1 MLKFLKFGSK
11 ALAIASV
18 SLIATVSSAQDVSL
32 KLASGYPDSS
42 YLTQALVT
50 FVDEVEATTEGKINI
65 TLHNN
70 QSLVRLQD
78 VPNAVRSNQVA
89 IGQVFTANLGNQNA
103 MFTLDAIP
111 FLASD
116 SNSALRLWEAQKPY
130 LDEWFARQNMRVLFP
145 QFFPAQ
151 GFYTENR
158 VEVQADLADLNMR
171 IYSNSTQRMAE
182 LLGAQPLQIQ
192 FGEVPQAFATGLV
205 NAMFTS
211 PQTGI
216 DVQAWDF
223 TSNYNLVGAMR
234 TKLIVVIN
242 EDEFQNLT
250 ESQRAVL
257 MDASEKAMITGLK
270 LSDTVT
276 EAQLATLEE
285 NGLSVSLASEAFKA
299 ELELIGE
306 QMTAEWR
313 EGADEEQIAVLEAYL
328 ASKN

>member
-1 MLKFLKFGSK
+1 MLRFLNSGTK
-11 ALAIASV
+11 ALAVASV
-18 SLIATVSSAQDVSL
+18 SLIATMSSAQDVNL
-32 KLASGYPDSS
+32 KMASGYPESS
-42 YLTQALVT
+42 YLTQTLAT
-50 FVDEVEATTEGKINI
+50 FVDEVEATTEGGISV

-70 QSLVRLQD
+70 QSLIKLQD

-89 IGQVFTANLGNQNA
+89 MGQVFTANLGNQNA

-111 FLASD
+111 FLAPD
-116 SNSALRLWEAQKPY
+116 SESALLLWEAQKPY
-130 LDEWFARQNMRVLFP
+130 LDDWFAQQNMRILFP

-151 GFYTENR
+151 GFYTENK
-158 VEVQADLADLNMR
+158 VEMQADLADLDMR

-182 LLGAQPLQIQ
+182 LLGAQPLQVQ

-242 EDEFQNLT
+242 EDEFQSLT
-250 ESQRAVL
+250 ESQQAAL
-257 MDASEKAMITGLK
+257 MDASARAKVAGLA

-276 EAQLATLEE
+276 AAQLATLEE
-285 NGLSVSLASEAFKA
+285 NGLSVSLASDAFKA
-299 ELELIGE
+299 ELKMIGE

-313 EGADEEQIAVLEAYL
+313 EGANDDQIAVLETYL